1 MTDKIIWYVN
11 GVEMP
16 TPSSVKYSFEDLDNE
31 SYRSVINGSLIRDRI
46 SPEFIK
52 IEVSY
57 KYLTPFM
64 AQLIR
69 NAVKVNEE
77 YTVKFKSPILN
88 DSGDF
93 TTFRAYTSK
102 MSFEMLEMQL
112 GYTCSFSIIQ
122 TRK

>member
-31 SYRSVINGSLIRDRI
+31 SYRSVMNGSLIRDRI

-64 AQLIR
+64 AQIIR

-77 YTVKFKSPILN
+77 YNVQFKSPILN
-88 DSGDF
+88 DNGDF

>member
-16 TPSSVKYSFEDLDNE
+16 TPSSVKYGFEDLDNE
-31 SYRSVINGSLIRDRI
+31 SYRSVVNGSLIRDRI
-46 SPEFIK
+46 APEFIK

-57 KYLTPFM
+57 KYLTPSM

-69 NAVKVNEE
+69 NAIKVNQE
-77 YTVKFKSPILN
+77 YNVQFKSPILN
-88 DSGDF
+88 DNGDF

>member
-31 SYRSVINGSLIRDRI
+31 SYRSVMNGSLIRDRI

-57 KYLTPFM
+57 KYLTPFT
-64 AQLIR
+64 AQIIR
-69 NAVKVNEE
+69 NAIKVNEE
-77 YTVKFKSPILN
+77 YIVQFKSPILN
-88 DSGDF
+88 DNGDF

>member
-31 SYRSVINGSLIRDRI
+31 SYRSVMNGSLIRDRI

-64 AQLIR
+64 AQIIR
-69 NAVKVNEE
+69 NAIKVNEE
-77 YTVKFKSPILN
+77 YNVQFKSPILN
-88 DSGDF
+88 DNGDF

>member
-16 TPSSVKYSFEDLDNE
+16 TPSSVKYGFEDLDNE
-31 SYRSVINGSLIRDRI
+31 SYRSVMNGSLIRDRI
-46 SPEFIK
+46 APEFIK

-57 KYLTPFM
+57 KYLTPSM

-77 YTVKFKSPILN
+77 YTVQFKSPILN
-88 DSGDF
+88 DNGDF

>member
-64 AQLIR
+64 AQIIR

-77 YTVKFKSPILN
+77 YNVQFKSPILN
-88 DSGDF
+88 DNGDF